1 MKEYELTYLISSSF
15 IKEEADSYHEKLKKD
30 FSKKAKLSGKE
41 QLPVRRVLA
50 YEVNKEK
57 EGYLACFA
65 FSTEEEAVLELQ
77 EKLEK
82 EKDIIRYIVVK
93 KRTRVIKEKRKKKE
107 DEKEVKDTKQTKKKV
122 SAPKK
127 TELNNIDEKIEEIA

>member
-1 MKEYELTYLISSSF
+1 MKEYELTYLVSSSF
-15 IKEEADSYHEKLKKD
+15 TKEEADNYHEKLKKD
-30 FSKKAKLSGKE
+30 WSKKANLTGKE

-57 EGYLACFA
+57 EGYLACFSFNA
-65 FSTEEEAVLELQ
+65 EEDAVLDLQ
-77 EKLEK
+77 EELKKKK
-82 EKDIIRYIVVK
+82 EIMRYIVVK

-107 DEKEVKDTKQTKKKV
+107 DEKEVKDVKKTKKKT

-127 TELNNIDEKIEEIA
+127 TELNDIDEKIEEIA